1 MQTLVLA
8 GSKVQPDSSGFPPKA
23 VIGSPLTAGDWG
35 RARYA
40 LTITHVSHVQVAPGG
55 RNQRKPVNRVDRETK
70 HAVAGRPDVNVGP
83 NTAGAERV
91 VNDPAI
97 RAFHARGRRGD
108 WSIFRPI
115 DAARRQNAGRK
126 HGPVPFTRVNGFTL
140 IELLVVIIIIGILSG
155 LITSAVMSARRRAII
170 ASIVTDVKQLE
181 AGCENY
187 KSKFGE
193 YPPDFTSSP
202 NLPTYP
208 NPDPSDGTYTYG
220 EKAVLRHLAKAFPR
234 YVPGIT
240 TVGGANLTGWPGFVA
255 DLKNGWGLDITAN
268 GNVLSPVSALTF
280 WLGGQPLWKNGT
292 YPTSNT
298 ATPITGFNGFSAN
311 PLNPF
316 DNSTSRIQPF
326 YDFNLN
332 CLYYYNYDSSNSG
345 PPQGLALWP
354 SRAYDSSSKPTSPIV
369 YFRSNSS
376 TYFQDGSA
384 TAPKFCNLV
393 FPAIDTR
400 LSTPGNATTAASISW
415 VNPSSVQ
422 IFSSGMDLTYGAIN
436 GWPNVYLG
444 SPPTAQTLNVL
455 MFPTGENYKNT
466 AANPPNLTNTY
477 DDITNFSGGT
487 LNDAI
492 P

>member
-181 AGCENY
+181 AACENY

-193 YPPDFTSSP
+193 YPPDFTASP
-202 NLPTYP
+202 YLPTY
-208 NPDPSDGTYTYG
+208 PDPSDGTSTYG
-220 EKAVLRHLAKAFPR
+220 EKAVLRHLAKVFPR
-234 YVPGIT
+234 YVPGVST
-240 TVGGANLTGWPGFVA
+240 GGASTGWPGFVA

-292 YPTSNT
+292 YPTST

-332 CLYYYNYDSSNSG
+332 CLYFYNNPG
-345 PPQGLALWP
+345 VGGPQGLAVWP
-354 SRAYDSSSKPTSPIV
+354 SRAYDSSNNPTSPIV

-384 TAPKFCNLV
+384 TAPKSCNLV

-400 LSTPGNATTAASISW
+400 LSSKDTAGNFTSLSW
-415 VNPSSVQ
+415 VNPQSIQ
-422 IFSSGMDLTYGAIN
+422 IFSSGMDLTYGI
-436 GWPNVYLG
+436 LG
-444 SPPTAQTLNVL
+444 TPGTTTPPPPIPALPSGLTGNVL
-455 MFPTGENYKNT
+455 MFPTGENYRNT
-466 AANPPNLTNTY
+466 TVTPPNTNAY